1 MYMLITAIPSEAFSI
16 KAILSEEKAEAIAL
30 HIVKIEG
37 ETRGVLMREYV
48 NRSSS
53 LSNITPPL

>member
-16 KAILSEEKAEAIAL
+16 KAVSSDENTEAIAL
-30 HIVKIEG
+30 NIVMIEG
-37 ETRGVLMREYV
+37 ETRRVIMQEYV
-48 NRSSS
+48 DDSSA